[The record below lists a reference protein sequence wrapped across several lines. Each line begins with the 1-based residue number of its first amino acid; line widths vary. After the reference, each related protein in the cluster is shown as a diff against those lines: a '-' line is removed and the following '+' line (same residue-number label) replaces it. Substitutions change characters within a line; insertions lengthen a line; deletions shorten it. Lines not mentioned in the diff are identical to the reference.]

1 MRRWG
6 GQKAGARPNRLMR
19 QGPSVGR
26 AGSRRGRLSLLRRVS
41 WLAAWMAMVV
51 SVGWGATWLYR
62 EASPLVTGWLQVHE
76 VTVVGAIT
84 LSRQEVVERLGLQ
97 PGETIFSVDV
107 QKLIDRLEAHPWIK
121 EATVSRQLPHTLVVG
136 ITERQA
142 VAVLRTPS
150 WALLLDADAHALSA
164 LKESEDPGLPVLVGI
179 DPKAFLLGTT
189 QSREAALTGIK
200 VASLV
205 GHALNDR
212 PEVDM
217 GHAENAV
224 AYVKGLRF
232 QFGPSSFEEQW
243 DRYRKIEHALRTGVS
258 VRQGKSIAHCG
269 ARDPLHASPIAGS
282 PAMGTQQRL
291 PVLEATQ
298 RGPGN
303 GCPEIDLRH
312 PGKVIVRERG

>member
-6 GQKAGARPNRLMR
+6 GRKPGARPNVPMR

-26 AGSRRGRLSLLRRVS
+26 AGSRRGRLSLLRRV
-41 WLAAWMAMVV
+41 WWFAVWMAMVV

-62 EASPLVTGWLQVHE
+62 ETSPLVAGWFQVRE

-84 LSRQEVVERLGLQ
+84 LSHEEVVERLGLQ

-107 QKLIDRLEAHPWIK
+107 QKLIDRLKAHPWIK
-121 EATVSRQLPHTLVVG
+121 EATVSRKLPHTLVVG

-150 WALLLDADAHALSA
+150 WALLLDADAHAVST

-189 QSREAALTGIK
+189 QSREAALAGIR

-217 GHAENAV
+217 RNPDHAV
-224 AYVKGLRF
+224 AYVKGVRF

-243 DRYRKIEHALRTGVS
+243 DRYRKIEHALRTGVG
-258 VRQGKSIAHCG
+258 VGQGKRRAQC
-269 ARDPLHASPIAGS
+269 ALDPLHASPVAQS
-282 PAMGTQQRL
+282 PALGTRQRV
-291 PVLEATQ
+291 PD
-298 RGPGN
+298 N
-303 GCPEIDLRH
+303 GCPEIDLRY

>member
-6 GQKAGARPNRLMR
+6 GQKAAARPNRVMR

-26 AGSRRGRLSLLRRVS
+26 AGSRRGRIGLLRRVW
-41 WLAAWMAMVV
+41 WLAVCMAMVV
-51 SVGWGATWLYR
+51 FVGWGATWLYR
-62 EASPLVTGWLQVHE
+62 EAGPLVAGWFQVRE
-76 VTVVGAIT
+76 VTVVGATT

-107 QKLIDRLEAHPWIK
+107 QKLTDRLEAHPWIK
-121 EATVSRQLPHTLVVG
+121 KATVSRKLPQTLVVG
-136 ITERQA
+136 ITERRA

-150 WALLLDADAHALSA
+150 WALLLDADAHALST

-189 QSREAALTGIK
+189 QSREAAQTGIK
-200 VASLV
+200 VAGLV
-205 GHALNDR
+205 GPALHDR

-217 GHAENAV
+217 GHADHAV

-243 DRYRKIEHALRTGVS
+243 DRYRRIEHALRTGVG
-258 VRQGKSIAHCG
+258 VRQGKSIAHC
-269 ARDPLHASPIAGS
+269 ALHPFQE
-282 PAMGTQQRL
+282 TRQQR
-291 PVLEATQ
+291 
-298 RGPGN
+298 PGN
-303 GCPEIDLRH
+303 GCPEIDLRY

>member
-1 MRRWG
+1 MRWWSG
-6 GQKAGARPNRLMR
+6 HKAAARPNRVMR
-19 QGPSVGR
+19 QGASVGR
-26 AGSRRGRLSLLRRVS
+26 AASRRGGLGLLRRMW
-41 WLAAWMAMVV
+41 WLAVCMTMVV

-62 EASPLVTGWLQVHE
+62 EAGSLVAGWLQVRE
-76 VTVVGAIT
+76 VSVVGATT

-107 QKLIDRLEAHPWIK
+107 QKLTDRLEAHPWIK
-121 EATVSRQLPHTLVVG
+121 EATVSRKLPQTLVVG

-189 QSREAALTGIK
+189 QSRAAAQTGIK

-205 GHALNDR
+205 GHALHDR

-217 GHAENAV
+217 GNAENAV

-243 DRYRKIEHALRTGVS
+243 DRYRKIEPALRTGVS
-258 VRQGKSIAHCG
+258 VRQGKSIAHC
-269 ARDPLHASPIAGS
+269 ALHPFQE
-282 PAMGTQQRL
+282 TRQQR
-291 PVLEATQ
+291 
-298 RGPGN
+298 PGN
-303 GCPEIDLRH
+303 GCPEIDLRY

>member
-1 MRRWG
+1 MRWWSG
-6 GQKAGARPNRLMR
+6 HKAAARPNRVMR
-19 QGPSVGR
+19 QGASVGR
-26 AGSRRGRLSLLRRVS
+26 AASRRGGVGLLRRIW
-41 WLAAWMAMVV
+41 WLAVCMTMLV

-62 EASPLVTGWLQVHE
+62 EASPLVADWLQVRE

-107 QKLIDRLEAHPWIK
+107 QKLTDRLEAHPWIK
-121 EATVSRQLPHTLVVG
+121 EARVSRKLPQTLVVG

-189 QSREAALTGIK
+189 QSREAAQTGIK
-200 VASLV
+200 VARLV
-205 GHALNDR
+205 GHALHDR
-212 PEVDM
+212 AEVDM
-217 GHAENAV
+217 GNAENAV

-258 VRQGKSIAHCG
+258 VRQGKSTAHC
-269 ARDPLHASPIAGS
+269 ALHPFQE
-282 PAMGTQQRL
+282 TRQQR
-291 PVLEATQ
+291 
-298 RGPGN
+298 PGN
-303 GCPEIDLRH
+303 GCPEIDLRY

>member
-6 GQKAGARPNRLMR
+6 GQKAAARPNRVIR
-19 QGPSVGR
+19 QGRSVGR
-26 AGSRRGRLSLLRRVS
+26 AGSRRGGLGLLRRVW
-41 WLAAWMAMVV
+41 WLAVCMAMVV
-51 SVGWGATWLYR
+51 SLGWGATWLYR
-62 EASPLVTGWLQVHE
+62 EAGPLVAGWFQVRE
-76 VTVVGAIT
+76 VTVVGATT

-97 PGETIFSVDV
+97 PGETLFSVDV
-107 QKLIDRLEAHPWIK
+107 QKLTDRLEAHPWIK
-121 EATVSRQLPHTLVVG
+121 KSTVSRRLPQTLVVG

-150 WALLLDADAHALSA
+150 WALLLDADAHALST

-189 QSREAALTGIK
+189 QSREAAQTGIK
-200 VASLV
+200 VAGLV

-217 GHAENAV
+217 GDADHAV

-243 DRYRKIEHALRTGVS
+243 DRYRKIEHALRTGVG
-258 VRQGKSIAHCG
+258 VRQGKSIARC
-269 ARDPLHASPIAGS
+269 ALHPFQE
-282 PAMGTQQRL
+282 TRQQR
-291 PVLEATQ
+291 
-298 RGPGN
+298 PGN
-303 GCPEIDLRH
+303 GCSEIDLRY

>member
-1 MRRWG
+1 MLPETQHEPSASG
-6 GQKAGARPNRLMR
+6 EELGRLCIS
-19 QGPSVGR
+19 PAVGR
-26 AGSRRGRLSLLRRVS
+26 DPIVLDGRANNESIR
-41 WLAAWMAMVV
+41 M
-51 SVGWGATWLYR
+51 
-62 EASPLVTGWLQVHE
+62 P
-76 VTVVGAIT
+76 
-84 LSRQEVVERLGLQ
+84 
-97 PGETIFSVDV
+97 
-107 QKLIDRLEAHPWIK
+107 QKLIDRLKAHPWIK
-121 EATVSRQLPHTLVVG
+121 EATVSRTLPHTLVVG

-164 LKESEDPGLPVLVGI
+164 LKDSEDPGLPVLVGI

-189 QSREAALTGIK
+189 QSREAAQTGIK

-217 GHAENAV
+217 GHADRAV

-243 DRYRKIEHALRTGVS
+243 DRYRRIEQALRTGIG
-258 VRQGKSIAHCG
+258 VRQGKKIAHCV
-269 ARDPLHASPIAGS
+269 LHPVQE
-282 PAMGTQQRL
+282 TRQQR
-291 PVLEATQ
+291 
-298 RGPGN
+298 PGN
-303 GCPEIDLRH
+303 GCPEIDLRY